1 MPFSVS
7 CLTAGVASRREHRA
21 VGVVHRVQKRLG
33 AHARV
38 SFDRTRRNHIAP
50 WFESTVTA
58 LEKCLD
64 SIVLLLSANTFARQD
79 TRDRDECGT
88 IVGERA
94 LDSLSDVNITD
105 CVVSGAIAGNT
116 SEQSNKQ
123 KKRCVNTYVR
133 VGLEAHPVHP
143 LDQTRVHKTGDEE
156 TLAWR
161 HARSCYLVELVDLDH
176 SSVP

>member
-1 MPFSVS
+1 M
-7 CLTAGVASRREHRA
+7 
-21 VGVVHRVQKRLG
+21 
-33 AHARV
+33 
-38 SFDRTRRNHIAP
+38 
-50 WFESTVTA
+50 TA

-64 SIVLLLSANTFARQD
+64 STDLLLSANTFARQH

-123 KKRCVNTYVR
+123 KKRCVDAHVR
-133 VGLEAHPVHP
+133 VSLEAHPVHP
-143 LDQTRVHKTGDEE
+143 VVQTRVHKTGDEE

-161 HARSCYLVELVDLDH
+161 RARSCYLVELVDLDH
-176 SSVP
+176 SSVQ